1 VDGTGNLYIADGG
14 HRIRRVSP
22 NGIITTVAGT
32 GTGGYSGDGGLGT
45 EARLL
50 DPTALVLD
58 TSGNLYIAE
67 TSGYRIRRIST
78 AGIITTV
85 AGTGDGGYSG
95 DGGPA
100 VNAQVSSPS
109 GVAVDGLGNLYI
121 ADYGNHRIRKVSAAG
136 VITTVAGDGGKG
148 YSGDGGVATRA
159 QLMWPAGVAVDVAG
173 SLYIAQPRRVR
184 KVSPAGI
191 ITTVAGVLSWG
202 YSGDGGSATNAEFN
216 EAVGVAADASGRVYV
231 VDSANNAI
239 RVLLPSGVQ
248 PLLTVQAARSGNF
261 ALGQRGVYY
270 TLTVANATFAG
281 SSNGP
286 VSLTARIPAGL
297 TLISMTG
304 PGWNCVGCTCLRSDV
319 LAGGASYPPV
329 TALVNVAPDAPWQ
342 MTAQFS
348 VTGGGG
354 LPAGVS
360 DLTTIESKPSVGSVV
375 SAASFLPG
383 IVDGSWVSI
392 LGTNLSATTRS
403 WRDDEIVDG
412 RLPTTLDGVSVT
424 IGGLPAAISYIS
436 PTQLNVQAPATGK
449 TGPVIVVVNNN
460 LATSP
465 PVNADLRRNAPG
477 LFVFIPGGGKY
488 PAALVVSSDGAT
500 AYLGPAGLFGTAL
513 ATRPARPGEI
523 LVLYATGLG
532 PTDPPVTPGL
542 VFSGAAR
549 TTDPV
554 AVTVGGMDAP
564 VAFAGLVSPGLYQ
577 LNATVPN
584 VAPGDQALLIKAN
597 GVSSQP
603 GVFAAIGR

>member
-1 VDGTGNLYIADGG
+1 
-14 HRIRRVSP
+14 
-22 NGIITTVAGT
+22 
-32 GTGGYSGDGGLGT
+32 
-45 EARLL
+45 
-50 DPTALVLD
+50 
-58 TSGNLYIAE
+58 
-67 TSGYRIRRIST
+67 
-78 AGIITTV
+78 
-85 AGTGDGGYSG
+85 
-95 DGGPA
+95 
-100 VNAQVSSPS
+100 
-109 GVAVDGLGNLYI
+109 
-121 ADYGNHRIRKVSAAG
+121 
-136 VITTVAGDGGKG
+136 
-148 YSGDGGVATRA
+148 
-159 QLMWPAGVAVDVAG
+159 
-173 SLYIAQPRRVR
+173 
-184 KVSPAGI
+184 
-191 ITTVAGVLSWG
+191 
-202 YSGDGGSATNAEFN
+202 
-216 EAVGVAADASGRVYV
+216 
-231 VDSANNAI
+231 
-239 RVLLPSGVQ
+239 
-248 PLLTVQAARSGNF
+248 
-261 ALGQRGVYY
+261 
-270 TLTVANATFAG
+270 
-281 SSNGP
+281 
-286 VSLTARIPAGL
+286 
-297 TLISMTG
+297 
-304 PGWNCVGCTCLRSDV
+304 
-319 LAGGASYPPV
+319 
-329 TALVNVAPDAPWQ
+329 

-477 LFVFIPGGGKY
+477 LFVFSPGGGKY

-554 AVTVGGMDAP
+554 AVTLGGMDAP